1 MTRRRF
7 PASTFALLLLA
18 ALLSA
23 LGATAVSAQ
32 DDPAPYVLHVYANLI
47 QVPAL
52 VLSKARKPLPP
63 VPLTKF
69 DISLDSGPTFHPT
82 QMRLEGDDP
91 ISLAILIDASDSHDS
106 IVQNFSLALS
116 SLSPGFLHPQD
127 HISIY
132 AVDCAL
138 IRSSND
144 LPAGAFLLRAGVDHA
159 LAALNLHGPKRHSNC
174 ADTLR
179 LWDSVVTVARALA
192 DMPGR
197 RVLLIVSNGTD
208 KGSQTKWADTLRN
221 INLVGVGVFGM
232 RSSYAATATQDA
244 AQFYSR
250 HSFGVPASMQTPYED
265 PFQEL
270 CEANGGIILNSRS
283 KDLSRTLATFVTL
296 LRNRYILEFPRS
308 NDAPSGQH
316 NITVTISRTDAFI
329 TTAGVL
335 VPLADPKLLADP
347 NTVPTTPSQIKF
359 GTRRPLDPNNP
370 SQPLNQPH

>member
-47 QVPAL
+47 RVPTL

-91 ISLAILIDASDSHDS
+91 VSLAILIDASDSHDS
-106 IVQNFSLALS
+106 IVQNFSLALA
-116 SLSPGFLHPQD
+116 SLSPGLLHPQD
-127 HISIY
+127 HVTIY

-138 IRSSND
+138 IRSSD
-144 LPAGAFLLRAGVDHA
+144 DVPASASLLSAGVDHA
-159 LAALNLHGPKRHSNC
+159 LAAPNLHGPKRHSNC
-174 ADTLR
+174 MESLR
-179 LWDSVVTVARALA
+179 LWDSVVTVTRPLA

-197 RVLLIVSNGTD
+197 RVLLIVSNGAD
-208 KGSQTKWADTLRN
+208 KSSQTKWVDTLRAM
-221 INLVGVGVFGM
+221 NLAGVSVFGL
-232 RSSYAATATQDA
+232 RSSYAALAAQDA

-250 HSFGVPASMQTPYED
+250 HSFGIPASMQTPYED

-270 CEANGGIILNSRS
+270 CEANGGIILSSRS
-283 KDLSRTLATFVTL
+283 KDLSRALATFVSL

-308 NDAPSGQH
+308 NDAPGGLH
-316 NITVTISRTDAFI
+316 NIAVTIPQKDAFI

-335 VPLADPKLLADP
+335 IPLADPKLLADP
-347 NTVPTTPSQIKF
+347 NTVPSTPFQIKF
-359 GTRRPLDPNNP
+359 GTHRPLDPNNP
-370 SQPLNQPH
+370 SQPTPPR